1 MHRRGLT
8 IVEMAIVLFIMSL
21 MLVII
26 FSLVRTF
33 SVFKTTQ
40 DEAEILK
47 DMYLF
52 AKRSA
57 VKSGQLVYMD
67 FNIDENKYIIYRKER
82 KDELKDQVLV
92 ERNLFFTNKIV
103 YIKLYSGKKID
114 NGKVTLYF
122 YPQGF
127 NDEVYIYLGSQ
138 DNIKKT
144 IIFPRYG
151 RYGIIKGGEYEG
163 MDTPEKILEE
173 DKGGSF

>member
-1 MHRRGLT
+1 MSRKGLT

-33 SVFKTTQ
+33 SVFKTSQ

-57 VKSGQLVYMD
+57 VKSGQIVYMD
-67 FNIDENKYIIYRKER
+67 LNIDENKYIIYRKER
-82 KDELKDQVLV
+82 KEELKDQILV

-103 YIKLYSGKKID
+103 YLKLHSGKKID
-114 NGKVTLYF
+114 YGKVTLYF

-127 NDEVYIYLGSQ
+127 NDEVYIYLGS
-138 DNIKKT
+138 DSNIKKT

-151 RYGIIKGGEYEG
+151 KYGIIKGGEHA
-163 MDTPEKILEE
+163 DVDSTDKILEE
-173 DKGGSF
+173 DKGGNF